1 MAMTD
6 DQQRM
11 LHTDAFS
18 WYMESDPALRSTVVA
33 VAVLE
38 RAPDWE
44 HLRKRVDR
52 MTRLVPRLRQSVQE
66 PPWRLGPPVWVTDR
80 DFDLDWHMR
89 RIRLP
94 RSSTWAAVLEV
105 ARVAAMA
112 DFDRDRPLWEVT
124 EIGGLPDGRVAL
136 MTKMHHSLSDGIGGV
151 QLLAFIVD
159 GDRHM
164 PAVDDMP
171 PIPDGRG
178 FTTPT
183 LVLESLRSNA
193 REALAVAARAGGALP
208 RVPAVFAS
216 PRSNLSSAWGMT
228 ASVARIVR
236 PIMRNASPV
245 MTRRTMRRQ
254 LATFDVPL
262 QGLRQAAIRNGGHVN
277 DAFLAGLTGGLRRYH
292 EAHGANVDELR
303 VTMPVSIR
311 KPDDPIGGNRIT
323 LLRFAVPVGLRDP
336 GRRIAQTSAIS
347 RAWRQEPAIA
357 HTQEIAF
364 GLNRAPRSYL
374 QGVLRKVDFVAS
386 DVPGLT
392 EPVFVAGARVLAYY
406 PFGPTIGSAMN
417 ATLMSY
423 VDDCNIGLN
432 IDVGAVPDTDQ
443 MIAHIRAGF
452 DEVLAL
458 APATYTSGAAA
469 AG

>member
-1 MAMTD
+1 
-6 DQQRM
+6 
-11 LHTDAFS
+11 
-18 WYMESDPALRSTVVA
+18 MESDPALRSTVVA

-38 RAPDWE
+38 RSPDWE

-52 MTRLVPRLRQSVQE
+52 MTRLVPRLRQRVEE

-94 RSSTWAAVLEV
+94 RSATWPAVLEV
-105 ARVAAMA
+105 ARIAAMA

-124 EIGGLPDGRVAL
+124 ELAGLPDGRVAL

-159 GDRHM
+159 GSRHM
-164 PAVDDMP
+164 PELDDLP
-171 PIPDGRG
+171 PVPDAGS
-178 FTTPT
+178 FTTPS
-183 LVLESLRSNA
+183 LVLESLRGNA
-193 REALAVAARAGGALP
+193 REALAVTARVCSALP
-208 RVPAVFAS
+208 HAPAALTTPYESLAS
-216 PRSNLSSAWGMT
+216 AVGMT

-236 PIMRNASPV
+236 PILRSASPV
-245 MTRRTMRRQ
+245 LTRRSMRRK

-262 QGLRQAAIRNGGHVN
+262 QRLRRAAIGNGGHVN

-292 EAHGANVDELR
+292 EAHGASVDELR

-336 GRRIAQTSAIS
+336 AKRIARTSAIS
-347 RAWRQEPAIA
+347 RAWQQEPAIA
-357 HTQEIAF
+357 HTQEIAYA
-364 GLNRAPRSYL
+364 LNRAPRSYL

-423 VDDCNIGLN
+423 VDNCNIGLN
-432 IDVGAVPDTDQ
+432 IDVGAVPDTDELV
-443 MIAHIRAGF
+443 AHIRAGF

-458 APATYTSGAAA
+458 APAAPAGAAA